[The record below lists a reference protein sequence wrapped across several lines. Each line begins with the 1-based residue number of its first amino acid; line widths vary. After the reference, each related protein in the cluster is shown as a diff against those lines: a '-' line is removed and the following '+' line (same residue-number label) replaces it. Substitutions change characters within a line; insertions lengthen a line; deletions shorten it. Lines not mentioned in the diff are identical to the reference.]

1 MLAHQ
6 MPCRDHA
13 RAALTAQLEV
23 DKHDAA
29 LQSEGVLVGNRRSL
43 LERSGLLPMVHELLE
58 RLEAHLTAD
67 KYYSVTVNM
76 RGDDPAAIAAD
87 MRAAGMGG
95 LQGPTVSK
103 VRKRLTCML
112 RLHRL
117 RSSLHTVR
125 SLVRARFPGYLL

>member
-1 MLAHQ
+1 M
-6 MPCRDHA
+6 
-13 RAALTAQLEV
+13 
-23 DKHDAA
+23 
-29 LQSEGVLVGNRRSL
+29 GNRRSL
-43 LERSGLLPMVHELLE
+43 LERGGLLPMVHELLE

-103 VRKRLTCML
+103 VHTCHRCMLQLIRLTLSPRACARS
-112 RLHRL
+112 RLYAHL
-117 RSSLHTVR
+117 ITSSVGFFFLQALQRPRQMCGV
-125 SLVRARFPGYLL
+125 PE